1 MSQEINILKEL
12 LTDSAIQPLETHR
25 YNARKYEITLHEPEA
40 GYSVTVF
47 GLPDKHHT
55 LVIKADDFTA
65 PAIFQGSKGERKR
78 ADFIIVAQTEQQ
90 RVIVCIEMKAGK
102 HTSTNPEVIQQLK
115 GAACFMQYCQSIG
128 KYFWGENGFLD
139 GYEYRFV
146 KMIGKI
152 AKRKS
157 RYDKLTPVG
166 LNDTPENML
175 EINLQSVQ
183 FSKLIGVA

>member
-25 YNARKYEITLHEPEA
+25 YDASKHEITLHEPEA
-40 GYSVTVF
+40 GYAVTVF
-47 GLPDKHHT
+47 GLPDEHHT
-55 LVIKADDFTA
+55 LVIKADTFTA

-146 KMIGKI
+146 KMLGKVP
-152 AKRKS
+152 KRGS
-157 RYDKLTPVG
+157 RPSKLATAY
-166 LNDTPENML
+166 LNNTPESML
-175 EINLQSVQ
+175 ETNLQYIQ
-183 FSKLIGVA
+183 FSKLIGAA